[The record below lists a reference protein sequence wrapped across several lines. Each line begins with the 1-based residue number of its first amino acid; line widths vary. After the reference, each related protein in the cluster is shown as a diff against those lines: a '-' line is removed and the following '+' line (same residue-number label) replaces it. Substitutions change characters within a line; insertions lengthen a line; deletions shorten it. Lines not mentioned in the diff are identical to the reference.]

1 MKLTAVEFLHSEYK
15 KIFGN
20 VVISTEQLFIISDN
34 LEKAKELEKQQIID
48 AFEEGSLDIMH
59 SQQYYE
65 ENFNQ

>member
-1 MKLTAVEFLHSEYK
+1 MKNKTAVDWLVNHFDEYG
-15 KIFGN
+15 IDFGLL
-20 VVISTEQLFIISDN
+20 EPII
-34 LEKAKELEKQQIID
+34 KQAKEIEKQQIID